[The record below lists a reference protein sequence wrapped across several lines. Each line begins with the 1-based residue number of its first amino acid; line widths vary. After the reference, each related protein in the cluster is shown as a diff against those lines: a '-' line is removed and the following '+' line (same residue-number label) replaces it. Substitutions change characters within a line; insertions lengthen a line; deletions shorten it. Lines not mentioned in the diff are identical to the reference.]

1 MKNVKKTILNKFK
14 LLIGSN
20 EEFKIEHQILNTFIL
35 IVTAAYLYTLPHNFF
50 FDLAL
55 VIKLINFISVLI
67 FCFILYLSRIKKW
80 YSGAAILFFI
90 TLYITLSVNWFLN
103 GGLSGSVPCFYFV
116 LIAYIVFLT
125 QKTLRI
131 ILIVIFFINITLLFK
146 LEYHLPALVVLYEN
160 KQKQFIDVYVSSIVA
175 IILRWVLKIHF

>member
-50 FDLAL
+50 FDLPL
-55 VIKLINFISVLI
+55 VITLINFISVLI

-103 GGLSGSVPCFYFV
+103 
-116 LIAYIVFLT
+116 
-125 QKTLRI
+125 
-131 ILIVIFFINITLLFK
+131 
-146 LEYHLPALVVLYEN
+146 
-160 KQKQFIDVYVSSIVA
+160 
-175 IILRWVLKIHF
+175 